1 MDAVKLEGGDPARVA
16 AAKAV
21 VDAGVACMGH
31 VGLTPQSISVLG
43 GFRPQGRTHDEASAV
58 VERALALEK
67 AGCFAIV
74 LECVP
79 AAVAAAATAALRVP
93 TIGIG
98 AGPGVPG
105 RCWCTTTCSDSRST
119 RTTPR

>member
-1 MDAVKLEGGDPARVA
+1 MDAVKLEGGSTARVA

-43 GFRPQGRTHDEASAV
+43 GFRPQGRTQDEASAV
-58 VERALALEK
+58 VERALALEE

-79 AAVAAAATAALRVP
+79 AAVAAATTAALRVP
-93 TIGIG
+93 TIGMARG
-98 AGPGVPG
+98 RSVRG
-105 RCWCTTTCSDSRST
+105 RCWCTTTCSGSCST